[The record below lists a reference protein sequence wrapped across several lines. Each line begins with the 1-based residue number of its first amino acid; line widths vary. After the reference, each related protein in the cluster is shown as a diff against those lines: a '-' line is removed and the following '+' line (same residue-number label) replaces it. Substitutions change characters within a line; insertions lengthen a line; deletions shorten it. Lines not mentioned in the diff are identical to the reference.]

1 MFHKFLAQRSMIKA
15 MAHGNTTLPKLRS
28 FAQTVCFHEFNC
40 LVCEEKEITEEQ

>member
-1 MFHKFLAQRSMIKA
+1 

-28 FAQTVCFHEFNC
+28 FAQSVFFHEFNC